1 MGNRNYS
8 IIELYDLYVGRLCRE
23 KQPILADNLEKNT
36 GVNLTNMPFALQPL
50 DARHEE
56 INKKGQNMFKGKKV
70 EDFQLA
76 LNILDDVHMMRSRMF
91 DYSSLTDRAN
101 AKSER
106 VSNYEPLITTMRVG
120 IRASKYYSEPQEN
133 KALQSITGKP
143 LNEDF
148 TNLHQI
154 AIQTRDADIRNVI
167 RHRDFRSGFD
177 NKSKM
182 FVLDEEKKM
191 PISIEKK
198 LQLVKNDIK
207 VMIETIEDPAAQLAV
222 LHSYKQN
229 KNEDLEFLENM
240 LQDISNGKYSV

>member
-1 MGNRNYS
+1 
-8 IIELYDLYVGRLCRE
+8 
-23 KQPILADNLEKNT
+23 
-36 GVNLTNMPFALQPL
+36 
-50 DARHEE
+50 
-56 INKKGQNMFKGKKV
+56 MFKGEKV

-106 VSNYEPLITTMRVG
+106 VPNYEPLITTMRVG

-143 LNEDF
+143 LNEDL
-148 TNLHQI
+148 TNIHQI
-154 AIQTRDADIRNVI
+154 AIQTRDADIQNVI

-177 NKSKM
+177 NKSTF

-207 VMIETIEDPAAQLAV
+207 VMIETIEDPAGQLAV
-222 LHSYKQN
+222 LHSYKEN